1 MSTKTIT
8 KRVALATVVALGAG
22 VLSLVTV
29 SSASANNAA
38 NTGLN
43 SLVGVDGTAPAVDVL
58 NIASQNSTTGT
69 IDTSQTMA
77 TSGATQNLSYGL
89 VAISDIAGNAAPVAG
104 TTQTA
109 VLNANGS
116 ITVYTKANTSKG
128 GTIVVSGGSI
138 SAGPTNATINGTATA
153 AAYAATA
160 TSIVGVNV
168 VPNSGSTLITI
179 KAYDS
184 GTSAGDLTNTT
195 KGTLYGLITVS
206 VVPSGTAGVV
216 SVAKSGVYYSS
227 TSTDGAKTSDATT
240 GTWST
245 NSPAA
250 QYANIRIKD
259 AYGIGLASTT
269 GLITA
274 TATNGAYVHLD
285 DSTGTAG
292 TQSTAFLTSVAADDN
307 MLTVTAPT
315 FAPLT
320 TVVTVAYNGTTI
332 ATKSFTF
339 TGPITKVTLGAPA
352 LIALTS
358 HSATASVKGGTLA
371 YADSAGNTIYTD
383 ATYYPHGG
391 VSLDAASTASAA
403 IASVD
408 PISGTTG
415 RYDWSCG
422 GVDATYALALD
433 YINTDG
439 TKAVSNSVNVSC
451 AKTATSFTI
460 AWDKSTYTPGSIAT
474 LTVKLLDSKGN
485 PAADDNAF
493 AAGTD
498 ATNVTVGGGTLVSSN
513 STSTTSAL
521 GLITFSAIAGGT
533 DGQYQAIVK
542 YPVVQTSPS
551 SVTAPWTI
559 ASGTASMTDVLKG
572 IVSLIASI
580 NKQIAALAKLVAPK
594 AVAKK
599 K

>member
-69 IDTSQTMA
+69 IATAQLMD

-116 ITVYTKANTSKG
+116 ITVYTKAASSKG

-138 SAGPTNATINGTATA
+138 SAGPTGATINGTATA
-153 AAYAATA
+153 AAYAES
-160 TSIVGVNV
+160 TSMVGVNV

-195 KGTLYGLITVS
+195 KGTLYGFITVS

-227 TSTDGAKTSDATT
+227 TSTEGAKSSDAIT

-245 NSPAA
+245 NSPTA
-250 QYANIRIKD
+250 QFANIRIKD

-285 DSTGTAG
+285 HSTGAAG
-292 TQSTAFLTSVAADDN
+292 TQSTAFLTGVAADDN

-371 YADSAGNTIYTD
+371 YADSAGNTIYTEP
-383 ATYYPHGG
+383 TYYPHGG

-580 NKQIAALAKLVAPK
+580 NKQIAALAKLVT
-594 AVAKK
+594 KK

>member
-69 IDTSQTMA
+69 IATAQLMD

-116 ITVYTKANTSKG
+116 ITVYTKAASSKG

-138 SAGPTNATINGTATA
+138 SAGPTGATINGTATA

-195 KGTLYGLITVS
+195 KGTLYGFITVS

-227 TSTDGAKTSDATT
+227 TSTEGAKSSDAIT

-245 NSPAA
+245 NSPTA
-250 QYANIRIKD
+250 QFANIRIKD

-285 DSTGTAG
+285 HSTGAAG
-292 TQSTAFLTSVAADDN
+292 TQSTAFLTGVAADDN

-371 YADSAGNTIYTD
+371 YADSAGNTIYTEP
-383 ATYYPHGG
+383 TYYPHGG

-580 NKQIAALAKLVAPK
+580 NKQIAALAKLVT
-594 AVAKK
+594 KK

>member
-29 SSASANNAA
+29 SSANANNAA

-43 SLVGVDGTAPAVDVL
+43 SIVGVDGTAPAVDVL
-58 NIASQNSTTGT
+58 NIASQNSTSGT
-69 IDTSQTMA
+69 PDVSETMA
-77 TSGATQNLSYGL
+77 TGGATQDKSYGL
-89 VAISDIAGNAAPVAG
+89 VAISDIAGNASPVAG

-116 ITVYTKANTSKG
+116 ITVYTLAGSSHG

-138 SAGPTNATINGTATA
+138 TAAPGNATINGTATV
-153 AAYAATA
+153 AAYAASAA
-160 TSIVGVNV
+160 TVGVNV
-168 VPNSGSTLITI
+168 TPNSGSTLITI
-179 KAYDS
+179 KAYDA
-184 GTSAGDLTNTT
+184 GGAGDLTKPTT
-195 KGTLYGLITVS
+195 GTLYGLITVN

-216 SVAKSGVYYSS
+216 SVAKSGVYYASSS
-227 TSTDGAKTSDATT
+227 TDASKSSDATT

-245 NSPAA
+245 NSPTT
-250 QYANIRIKD
+250 QFANIRVKD
-259 AYGIGLASTT
+259 AYGIGLTSTT
-269 GLITA
+269 GLLTA

-292 TQSTAFLTSVAADDN
+292 TQSTAFLTGGGVAADDN
-307 MLTVTAPT
+307 MLTVSAPT

-320 TVVTVAYNGTTI
+320 TVVTVAYNGVTI
-332 ATKSFTF
+332 GTKTFSF
-339 TGPITKVTLGAPA
+339 TGPIAKVTLGAPA

-391 VSLDAASTASAA
+391 LSLDASSTASAA

-422 GVDATYALALD
+422 GVDATYAVLLD
-433 YINTDG
+433 YTNTDG

-498 ATNVTVGGGTLVSSN
+498 ATNVTVGGGNLVSSN

-521 GLITFSAIAGGT
+521 GLITFSAVAGAV

-551 SVTAPWTI
+551 SVTAPWTV
-559 ASGTASMTDVLKG
+559 ASGAASMTDVLKG

-580 NKQIAALAKLVAPK
+580 NKQIAALAKLVT
-594 AVAKK
+594 KK
-599 K
+599 

>member
-69 IDTSQTMA
+69 IATAQLMD

-116 ITVYTKANTSKG
+116 ITVYTKAASSKG

-138 SAGPTNATINGTATA
+138 SAGPTGATINGTATA

-195 KGTLYGLITVS
+195 KGTLYGFITVS

-227 TSTDGAKTSDATT
+227 TSTEGAKSSDAIT

-245 NSPAA
+245 NSPTA
-250 QYANIRIKD
+250 QFANIRIKD

-285 DSTGTAG
+285 DSTGAAG

-371 YADSAGNTIYTD
+371 YADSAGNTIYTEP
-383 ATYYPHGG
+383 TYYPHGG

-580 NKQIAALAKLVAPK
+580 NKQIAALAKLVT
-594 AVAKK
+594 KK